1 MKKIFYLAIAL
12 TAALAVFSCQQ
23 EKDADGSRYLPGPAL
38 EIISKDV
45 VFAPQGGSGS
55 IVVNTQQTLTA
66 TSDRPWAVLTV
77 AGNRVTVTVDRNE
90 NLDSRY
96 STIKLSTGDA
106 TAEITAQQFGLNSAY
121 AWEDSYVFP
130 YGGGELELPYGE
142 SGTVWVDVSD
152 ADWITAVVDEENHLI
167 HFTVAKSIY
176 NYERTATVT
185 VTIGETYTRELTF
198 TQEKNPAGL
207 NPGEEEPMTFTIEP
221 AWKPYYV
228 VPQSNDQDYSTVGV
242 EVEEDSHAGR
252 YFIKIVPASEI
263 NTTDPDELQLYLNRH
278 APEWAAASPQIHRA
292 SAEEEIEA
300 LPMGNYVV
308 GAIGVNNDNQ
318 INGSVAFTVF
328 SVTKVLSPYEKFLGT
343 WSFDRNGT
351 EDIWTVTEKVAN
363 KTYNLTGIDGNTV
376 ITAEAEFN
384 ATDGTVTLKAQSN
397 LGENTV
403 STSSGNVTGQ
413 AAVYGRIL
421 YNGTEY
427 YVTGSYPIFTVSFNA
442 DASVGTLTPGTV
454 GTNLGD
460 FDLIGFGLYTIVGES
475 AYSATNKASLP
486 ATIKHL
492 TQGSGSGDDPGDDPG
507 DNPGDDAYGK
517 WLGTWNAGSGRTI
530 TIAPSEQ
537 GKSYLVTDSGFGG
550 FEYETWLDAS
560 TGEMLFRMQRVDV
573 YEIDEYYFIGVNG
586 NNLCFG
592 DEENDLLLARGSL
605 NGSTAT
611 ISPVKYMYNGNEV
624 QAAAVT
630 ILDYQTEDGN
640 GYDQGWYGLN
650 NITDLTLPATLT
662 KASTSSLNVL
672 QKNCYDLDQNRLFH
686 TTRSVGRTKSLKIR

>member
-198 TQEKNPAGL
+198 TQQKNPAGL

-252 YFIKIVPASEI
+252 YFIKVVPASEI

-351 EDIWTVTEKVAN
+351 EDIWTVTEKVPN

-384 ATDGTVTLKAQSN
+384 ATDGTVTLKAQAN

-537 GKSYLVTDSGFGG
+537 GKSYLVTDSGFNG

>member
-198 TQEKNPAGL
+198 TQQKNPAGL

-252 YFIKIVPASEI
+252 YFIKVVPASEI

-318 INGSVAFTVF
+318 INGSVAFAVF

-351 EDIWTVTEKVAN
+351 EDIWTVTEKVPN

-384 ATDGTVTLKAQSN
+384 AADGTVTLKAQAN

-507 DNPGDDAYGK
+507 DDAYGK

-537 GKSYLVTDSGFGG
+537 GKSYLVTDSGFNG

-560 TGEMLFRMQRVDV
+560 TGEMLFRMQKVDV

>member
-23 EKDADGSRYLPGPAL
+23 EKDADGSRYLPGAAL

-198 TQEKNPAGL
+198 TQQKNPAGL

-252 YFIKIVPASEI
+252 YFIKVVPASEI

-318 INGSVAFTVF
+318 INGSVAFAVF

-351 EDIWTVTEKVAN
+351 EDIWTVTEKVPN

-384 ATDGTVTLKAQSN
+384 ATDGTVTLKAQAN

-492 TQGSGSGDDPGDDPG
+492 TQGSGSGDDPGDD
-507 DNPGDDAYGK
+507 PGDDAYGK

-686 TTRSVGRTKSLKIR
+686 TTRSMGRTKSLKIQ

>member
-198 TQEKNPAGL
+198 TQQKNPAGL

-252 YFIKIVPASEI
+252 YFIKVVPASEI

-318 INGSVAFTVF
+318 INGSVAFAVF

-384 ATDGTVTLKAQSN
+384 AADGTVTLKAQAN

-507 DNPGDDAYGK
+507 DDAYGK
-517 WLGTWNAGSGRTI
+517 WLGTWNAGSGRTL
-530 TIAPSEQ
+530 TISPSEQ

-686 TTRSVGRTKSLKIR
+686 TTRSVGRTKSLKIQ

>member
-1 MKKIFYLAIAL
+1 
-12 TAALAVFSCQQ
+12 
-23 EKDADGSRYLPGPAL
+23 
-38 EIISKDV
+38 
-45 VFAPQGGSGS
+45 
-55 IVVNTQQTLTA
+55 
-66 TSDRPWAVLTV
+66 
-77 AGNRVTVTVDRNE
+77 
-90 NLDSRY
+90 
-96 STIKLSTGDA
+96 
-106 TAEITAQQFGLNSAY
+106 
-121 AWEDSYVFP
+121 
-130 YGGGELELPYGE
+130 
-142 SGTVWVDVSD
+142 
-152 ADWITAVVDEENHLI
+152 
-167 HFTVAKSIY
+167 VAKSIY

-198 TQEKNPAGL
+198 TQQKNPAGL

-252 YFIKIVPASEI
+252 YFIKVVPASEI

-318 INGSVAFTVF
+318 INGSVAFAVF

-351 EDIWTVTEKVAN
+351 EDIWTVTEKVPN

-384 ATDGTVTLKAQSN
+384 AADGTVTLKAQSN

-492 TQGSGSGDDPGDDPG
+492 TQGSGSGDAPGDD
-507 DNPGDDAYGK
+507 PGDDAYGK
-517 WLGTWNAGSGRTI
+517 WLGTWNAGSGRTL
-530 TIAPSEQ
+530 TISPSEQ

>member
-198 TQEKNPAGL
+198 TQQKNPAGL

-221 AWKPYYV
+221 AWNPYYV

-252 YFIKIVPASEI
+252 YFIKVVPASEI

-318 INGSVAFTVF
+318 INGSVAFALF

-351 EDIWTVTEKVAN
+351 EDIWTVTEKVPN

-507 DNPGDDAYGK
+507 DDAYGK
-517 WLGTWNAGSGRTI
+517 WLGTWNAGSGRTL
-530 TIAPSEQ
+530 TISPSEQ

>member
-176 NYERTATVT
+176 NYEPTATVT

-198 TQEKNPAGL
+198 TQQKNPAGL

-252 YFIKIVPASEI
+252 YFIKVVPASEI

-351 EDIWTVTEKVAN
+351 EDIWTVTEKVPN

-384 ATDGTVTLKAQSN
+384 ATDGTVTLKAQAN

-530 TIAPSEQ
+530 SIAPSEQ

>member
-23 EKDADGSRYLPGPAL
+23 EKDADGSRYLPGAAL

-198 TQEKNPAGL
+198 TQQKNPAGL

-252 YFIKIVPASEI
+252 YFIKVVPASEI

-318 INGSVAFTVF
+318 INGSVAFAVF

-351 EDIWTVTEKVAN
+351 EDIWTVTEKVPN

-384 ATDGTVTLKAQSN
+384 ATDGTVTLKAQAN

-507 DNPGDDAYGK
+507 DDAYGK

-537 GKSYLVTDSGFGG
+537 GKSYLVTDSGFNG

-560 TGEMLFRMQRVDV
+560 TGEMLFRMQKVDV

>member
-23 EKDADGSRYLPGPAL
+23 EKDADGSRYLPGAAL

-90 NLDSRY
+90 NIDSRY

-198 TQEKNPAGL
+198 TQQKNPAGL

-252 YFIKIVPASEI
+252 YFIKVVPASEI

-318 INGSVAFTVF
+318 INGSVAFAVF

-351 EDIWTVTEKVAN
+351 EDIWTVTEKVPN

-384 ATDGTVTLKAQSN
+384 ATDGTVTLKAQAN

-492 TQGSGSGDDPGDDPG
+492 TQGSGSGDDPGDD
-507 DNPGDDAYGK
+507 PGDDAYGK

>member
-198 TQEKNPAGL
+198 TQQKNPAGL

-252 YFIKIVPASEI
+252 YFIKVVPASEI

-384 ATDGTVTLKAQSN
+384 AADGTVTLKAQSN

-442 DASVGTLTPGTV
+442 DASIGTLTPGTV

-492 TQGSGSGDDPGDDPG
+492 TQGSGSGDDPGNDPG

>member
-252 YFIKIVPASEI
+252 YFIKVVPASEI

-384 ATDGTVTLKAQSN
+384 AADGTVTLKAQSN

-537 GKSYLVTDSGFGG
+537 GKSYLVTDSGFNG

>member
-198 TQEKNPAGL
+198 TQQKNPAGL

-252 YFIKIVPASEI
+252 YFIKVVPASEI

-351 EDIWTVTEKVAN
+351 EDIWTVTEKVPN

-384 ATDGTVTLKAQSN
+384 ATDGTVTLKAQAN

>member
-198 TQEKNPAGL
+198 TQQKNPAGL

-252 YFIKIVPASEI
+252 YFIKVVPASEI

-351 EDIWTVTEKVAN
+351 EDIWTVTEKVPN

-384 ATDGTVTLKAQSN
+384 ATDGTVTLKAQAN

-507 DNPGDDAYGK
+507 DDAYGK
-517 WLGTWNAGSGRTI
+517 WLGTWNAGSGRTL
-530 TIAPSEQ
+530 TISPSEQ

-550 FEYETWLDAS
+550 FEYETSLDAS

>member
-252 YFIKIVPASEI
+252 YFIKVVPASEI

-351 EDIWTVTEKVAN
+351 EDIWTVTEKVPN

-384 ATDGTVTLKAQSN
+384 AADGTVTLKAQSN

-517 WLGTWNAGSGRTI
+517 WLGTWNAGSGRTL
-530 TIAPSEQ
+530 TISPSEQ

>member
-198 TQEKNPAGL
+198 TQQKNPAGL

-221 AWKPYYV
+221 AWNPYYV

-252 YFIKIVPASEI
+252 YFIKVVPASEI

-318 INGSVAFTVF
+318 INGSVAFAVF

-351 EDIWTVTEKVAN
+351 EDIWTVTEKVPN

-384 ATDGTVTLKAQSN
+384 ATDGTVTLKAQAN

-492 TQGSGSGDDPGDDPG
+492 TQGSGSGDDPGND
-507 DNPGDDAYGK
+507 PGDDAYGK

>member
-23 EKDADGSRYLPGPAL
+23 EKDADGSRYLPGAAL

-198 TQEKNPAGL
+198 TQQKNPAGL

-252 YFIKIVPASEI
+252 YFIKVVPASEI

-318 INGSVAFTVF
+318 INGSVAFAVF

-351 EDIWTVTEKVAN
+351 EDIWTVTEKVPN

-384 ATDGTVTLKAQSN
+384 ATDGTVTLKAQAN

-492 TQGSGSGDDPGDDPG
+492 TQGSGSGDNPG

-537 GKSYLVTDSGFGG
+537 GKSYLVTDSGFNG

-560 TGEMLFRMQRVDV
+560 TGEMLFRMQKVDV

>member
-198 TQEKNPAGL
+198 TQQKNPAGL

-221 AWKPYYV
+221 AWNPYYV

-252 YFIKIVPASEI
+252 YFIKVVPASEI

-318 INGSVAFTVF
+318 INGSVAFALF

-351 EDIWTVTEKVAN
+351 EDIWTVTEKVPN

-492 TQGSGSGDDPGDDPG
+492 TQGSGSGDDPGNDPG

>member
-198 TQEKNPAGL
+198 TQQKNPAGL
-207 NPGEEEPMTFTIEP
+207 NPGEKEPMTFTIEP

-252 YFIKIVPASEI
+252 YFIKVVPASEI

-318 INGSVAFTVF
+318 INGSVAFAVF

-351 EDIWTVTEKVAN
+351 EDIWTVTEKVPN

-384 ATDGTVTLKAQSN
+384 ATDGTVTLKAQAN

-507 DNPGDDAYGK
+507 DDAYGK
-517 WLGTWNAGSGRTI
+517 WLGTWNAGSGRTL
-530 TIAPSEQ
+530 TISPSEQ

-550 FEYETWLDAS
+550 FEYKTWLDAS

-686 TTRSVGRTKSLKIR
+686 TTRSVGRTKSLKIQ

>member
-198 TQEKNPAGL
+198 TQQKNPAGL

-252 YFIKIVPASEI
+252 YFIKVVPASEI

-318 INGSVAFTVF
+318 INGSVAFAVF

-351 EDIWTVTEKVAN
+351 EDIWTVTEKVPN

-384 ATDGTVTLKAQSN
+384 ATDGTVTLKAQAN

-492 TQGSGSGDDPGDDPG
+492 TQGSGSGDNPG

-537 GKSYLVTDSGFGG
+537 GKSYLVTDSGFNG

-560 TGEMLFRMQRVDV
+560 TGEMLFRMQKVDV

>member
-252 YFIKIVPASEI
+252 YFIKVVPASEI

-318 INGSVAFTVF
+318 INGSVAFAVF

-384 ATDGTVTLKAQSN
+384 ATDGTVTLKAQAN

-442 DASVGTLTPGTV
+442 DASVGTLTPGAV
-454 GTNLGD
+454 NTNLGE
-460 FDLIGFGLYTIVGES
+460 FDLVGFGLYTIVGES

-507 DNPGDDAYGK
+507 DDAYGK
-517 WLGTWNAGSGRTI
+517 WLGTWNAGSGRTL
-530 TIAPSEQ
+530 TISPSEQ

-560 TGEMLFRMQRVDV
+560 TGEMLFRMQLVDE
-573 YEIDEYYFIGVNG
+573 YDIDEYYFIGVDG
-586 NNLCFG
+586 NNLRYG
-592 DEENDLLLARGSL
+592 DEENDLLLARGAI

-611 ISPVKYMYNGNEV
+611 ISPVKYMYNGSEV
-624 QAAAVT
+624 QATAVT

-650 NITDLTLPATLT
+650 NITDLALPATLT

-686 TTRSVGRTKSLKIR
+686 TTRSVGRTKSLKIQ

>member
-23 EKDADGSRYLPGPAL
+23 EKDADGSRYLPGAAL

-198 TQEKNPAGL
+198 TQQKNPAGL

-221 AWKPYYV
+221 AWNPYYV

-252 YFIKIVPASEI
+252 YFIKVVPASEI

-318 INGSVAFTVF
+318 INGSVAFAVF

-351 EDIWTVTEKVAN
+351 EDIWTVTEKVPN

-517 WLGTWNAGSGRTI
+517 WLGTWNAGSGRTL
-530 TIAPSEQ
+530 TISPSEQ

>member
-23 EKDADGSRYLPGPAL
+23 EKDADGSRYLPGAAL

-198 TQEKNPAGL
+198 TQQKNPAGL

-252 YFIKIVPASEI
+252 YFIKVVPASEI

-318 INGSVAFTVF
+318 INGSVAFAVF

-351 EDIWTVTEKVAN
+351 EDIWTVTEKVPN

-384 ATDGTVTLKAQSN
+384 ATDGTVTLKAQAN

-507 DNPGDDAYGK
+507 DDAYGK
-517 WLGTWNAGSGRTI
+517 WLGTWNAGSGRTL
-530 TIAPSEQ
+530 TISPSEQ

>member
-198 TQEKNPAGL
+198 TQQKNPAGL

-252 YFIKIVPASEI
+252 YFIKVVPASEI

-318 INGSVAFTVF
+318 INGSVAFAVF

-351 EDIWTVTEKVAN
+351 EDIWTVTEKVPN

-384 ATDGTVTLKAQSN
+384 ATDGTVTLKAQAN

>member
-23 EKDADGSRYLPGPAL
+23 EKDADGSRYLPGAAL

-198 TQEKNPAGL
+198 TQQKNPAGL

-252 YFIKIVPASEI
+252 YFIKVVPASEI

-318 INGSVAFTVF
+318 INGSVAFAVF

-351 EDIWTVTEKVAN
+351 EDIWTVTEKVPN

-384 ATDGTVTLKAQSN
+384 ATDGTVTLKAQAN

-492 TQGSGSGDDPGDDPG
+492 TQGSGSGDDPGDD
-507 DNPGDDAYGK
+507 PGDDAYGK

-686 TTRSVGRTKSLKIR
+686 TTRSVGRTKSLKIQ

>member
-198 TQEKNPAGL
+198 TQQKNPAGL

-252 YFIKIVPASEI
+252 YFIKVVPASEI

-384 ATDGTVTLKAQSN
+384 AADGTVTLKAQSN

>member
-23 EKDADGSRYLPGPAL
+23 EKDADGSRYLPGAAL

-198 TQEKNPAGL
+198 TQQKNPAGL

-252 YFIKIVPASEI
+252 YFIKVVPASEI

-318 INGSVAFTVF
+318 INGSVAFAVF

-351 EDIWTVTEKVAN
+351 EDIWTVTEKVPN

-384 ATDGTVTLKAQSN
+384 ATDGTVTLKAQAN

-492 TQGSGSGDDPGDDPG
+492 TQGSGSGDNPG

-560 TGEMLFRMQRVDV
+560 TSEMLFRMQRVDV

>member
-198 TQEKNPAGL
+198 TQQKNPAGL

-252 YFIKIVPASEI
+252 YFIKVVPASEI

-318 INGSVAFTVF
+318 INGSVAFAVF

-351 EDIWTVTEKVAN
+351 EDIWTVTEKVPN

-384 ATDGTVTLKAQSN
+384 ATDGTVTLKAQAN

-507 DNPGDDAYGK
+507 DDAYGK
-517 WLGTWNAGSGRTI
+517 WLGTWNAGSGRTL
-530 TIAPSEQ
+530 TISPSEQ

-550 FEYETWLDAS
+550 FEYKTWLDAS

-686 TTRSVGRTKSLKIR
+686 TTRSVGRTKSLKIQ

>member
-252 YFIKIVPASEI
+252 YFIKVVPASEI

-384 ATDGTVTLKAQSN
+384 AADGTVTLKAQSN

-517 WLGTWNAGSGRTI
+517 WLGTWNAGSGRTL
-530 TIAPSEQ
+530 TISPSEQ

>member
-198 TQEKNPAGL
+198 TQQKNPAGL

-252 YFIKIVPASEI
+252 YFIKVVPASEI

-318 INGSVAFTVF
+318 INGSVAFAVF

-384 ATDGTVTLKAQSN
+384 AADGTVTLKAQSN

-492 TQGSGSGDDPGDDPG
+492 TQGSGSGDNPG

-517 WLGTWNAGSGRTI
+517 WLGTWNAGSGRTL
-530 TIAPSEQ
+530 TISPSEQ

>member
-198 TQEKNPAGL
+198 TQQKNPAGL

-252 YFIKIVPASEI
+252 YFIKVVPASEI

-351 EDIWTVTEKVAN
+351 EDIWTVTEKVPN

-384 ATDGTVTLKAQSN
+384 ATDGTVTLKAQAN

-492 TQGSGSGDDPGDDPG
+492 TQGSGSGDNPG

>member
-198 TQEKNPAGL
+198 TQQKNPAGL

-252 YFIKIVPASEI
+252 YFIKVVPASEI

-318 INGSVAFTVF
+318 INGSVAFAVF

-351 EDIWTVTEKVAN
+351 EDIWTVTEKVPN

-384 ATDGTVTLKAQSN
+384 ATDGTVTLKAQAN

-492 TQGSGSGDDPGDDPG
+492 TQGSGSGDDPGD
-507 DNPGDDAYGK
+507 NPGDDAYGK

-560 TGEMLFRMQRVDV
+560 TGEMLFRMQKVDV

-611 ISPVKYMYNGNEV
+611 ISPVKYIYNGNEV

>member
-198 TQEKNPAGL
+198 TQQKNPAGL

-252 YFIKIVPASEI
+252 YFIKVVPASEI

-318 INGSVAFTVF
+318 INGSVAFALF

-351 EDIWTVTEKVAN
+351 EDIWTVTEKVPN

-384 ATDGTVTLKAQSN
+384 AADGTVTLKAQSN

-507 DNPGDDAYGK
+507 DDAYGK
-517 WLGTWNAGSGRTI
+517 WLGTWNAGSGRTL
-530 TIAPSEQ
+530 TISPSEQ

>member
-252 YFIKIVPASEI
+252 YFIKVVPASEI

-384 ATDGTVTLKAQSN
+384 AADGTVTLKAQSN

-517 WLGTWNAGSGRTI
+517 WLGTWNAGSGRTL
-530 TIAPSEQ
+530 TISPSEQ

-650 NITDLTLPATLT
+650 SITDLTLPATLT

>member
-23 EKDADGSRYLPGPAL
+23 EKDADGSRYLPGAAL

-198 TQEKNPAGL
+198 TQQKNPAGL

-252 YFIKIVPASEI
+252 YFIKVVPASEI

-318 INGSVAFTVF
+318 INGSVAFAVF

-351 EDIWTVTEKVAN
+351 EDIWTVTEKVPN

-384 ATDGTVTLKAQSN
+384 ATDGTVTLKAQAN

-507 DNPGDDAYGK
+507 DDAYGK

-537 GKSYLVTDSGFGG
+537 GKSYLVTDSGFNG

-560 TGEMLFRMQRVDV
+560 TSEMLFRMQRVDV

>member
-198 TQEKNPAGL
+198 TQQKNPAGL

-252 YFIKIVPASEI
+252 YFIKVVPASEI

-351 EDIWTVTEKVAN
+351 EDIWTVTEKVPN

-384 ATDGTVTLKAQSN
+384 ATDGTVTLKAQAN

-537 GKSYLVTDSGFGG
+537 GKSYLVTDSGFNG

-662 KASTSSLNVL
+662 KASMSSLNVL

>member
-167 HFTVAKSIY
+167 QFTVAKSIY

-252 YFIKIVPASEI
+252 YFIKVVPASEI

-318 INGSVAFTVF
+318 INGSVAFAVF

-384 ATDGTVTLKAQSN
+384 ATDGTVTLKAQAN

-507 DNPGDDAYGK
+507 DDAYGK
-517 WLGTWNAGSGRTI
+517 WLGTWNAGSGRTL
-530 TIAPSEQ
+530 TISPSEQ

>member
-198 TQEKNPAGL
+198 TQQKNPAGL

-252 YFIKIVPASEI
+252 YFIKVVPASEI

-318 INGSVAFTVF
+318 INGSVAFAVF

-384 ATDGTVTLKAQSN
+384 ATDGTVTLKAQAN

-492 TQGSGSGDDPGDDPG
+492 TQGSGSGDDPGNDPG

-686 TTRSVGRTKSLKIR
+686 TTRSVGRTKSLKIQ